1 MWVSPG
7 AKMRALAPADRQHG
21 YRNRNDCNK
30 DSADPAHEM
39 MNIRPLLPRSSNGAV
54 SREVEWHPRWV
65 TKAVFG
71 IQQPFAFAEADVGY
85 WHLADILDEQTD
97 VRF

>member
-1 MWVSPG
+1 MW
-7 AKMRALAPADRQHG
+7 RLARGKDASAGPCDRQHG

-54 SREVEWHPRWV
+54 SREVEMAPSVV

-71 IQQPFAFAEADVGY
+71 IQQPFGSLKPMSATG
-85 WHLADILDEQTD
+85 T
-97 VRF
+97 